1 MIARRTEPSAN
12 ARHVH
17 IGAAYQRRQRIEVD
31 AHAYRLQTAL
41 LERREYRRPSTI
53 TLLLRAACAWL

>member
-1 MIARRTEPSAN
+1 MIRRTEPSAN

-17 IGAAYQRRQRIEVD
+17 IGAAYQRRQRIDVD

-41 LERREYRRPSTI
+41 LERREYRRPSTL
-53 TLLLRAACAWL
+53 TLVLRAFVAWC